1 MKTAPCQLKKES
13 AVVIVI
19 GNGHTIFTSN
29 YAFYI
34 ENGAKVNL
42 GDGISK
48 LIIEGDNQSHHD
60 PGLVYIKRGST
71 CIMNNNVTL
80 KNHKGDNYLGG
91 GVTVE
96 GGTFVMNGG
105 NIDNCGIGSG
115 SVCYGGGVAV
125 FNGGCF
131 EMNGGTINKCYAN
144 SDLPPDNYD
153 QQYTAVGGGV
163 FVSGGSVFTMNN
175 GTISNCEATDFG
187 GGVAMVGA
195 GNINKLNS
203 RFNLISGTISG
214 NKASGGAGVFA
225 SGYHFAKT
233 NPISM
238 NATIDGI
245 SVPSSGGTESIAASN
260 PGLFIN
266 GGLITE
272 NTATGTYDSAVSLYA
287 KGLGG
292 GILVSYNSNKVF
304 QIYNA
309 KITSNNAEYGA
320 GISSFYF
327 KTNADIDGC
336 EITGNTAAKNGG
348 GVYLTKND
356 NSSKTTISNTTIT
369 GNTSGD
375 RGAGVYYQ
383 Q

>member
-1 MKTAPCQLKKES
+1 MKKTVAKYLCILLSVALLFTALPLTVYAEDSVTVKDVGSATELETVCYEINTNGGEYVINLTGDIENGSMSIKKES
-13 AVVIVI
+13 AVVTVI

-96 GGTFVMNGG
+96 GGTFVVNGG
-105 NIDNCGIGSG
+105 NIDNCGIG
-115 SVCYGGGVAV
+115 
-125 FNGGCF
+125 
-131 EMNGGTINKCYAN
+131 
-144 SDLPPDNYD
+144 
-153 QQYTAVGGGV
+153 
-163 FVSGGSVFTMNN
+163 
-175 GTISNCEATDFG
+175 SNCEATDFG

-245 SVPSSGGTESIAASN
+245 SVPSSGGTSGGTESIAASN

-272 NTATGTYDSAVSLYA
+272 NTATGRYA
-287 KGLGG
+287 H
-292 GILVSYNSNKVF
+292 NDNKTDLRQLLSRF
-304 QIYNA
+304 
-309 KITSNNAEYGA
+309 S
-320 GISSFYF
+320 SSFSLACKSPF
-327 KTNADIDGC
+327 
-336 EITGNTAAKNGG
+336 
-348 GVYLTKND
+348 V
-356 NSSKTTISNTTIT
+356 
-369 GNTSGD
+369 
-375 RGAGVYYQ
+375 
-383 Q
+383 

>member
-1 MKTAPCQLKKES
+1 MSIKKES
-13 AVVIVI
+13 AVVTVI

-105 NIDNCGIGSG
+105 NIDNCGIGS
-115 SVCYGGGVAV
+115 
-125 FNGGCF
+125 
-131 EMNGGTINKCYAN
+131 
-144 SDLPPDNYD
+144 
-153 QQYTAVGGGV
+153 
-163 FVSGGSVFTMNN
+163 
-175 GTISNCEATDFG
+175 NCEATDFG
-187 GGVAMVGA
+187 GSVAMVGA

-245 SVPSSGGTESIAASN
+245 SVPSSGGTSGGTESIAASN